1 MNTQIQKQNF
11 TVTTALQY
19 VDPRDGN
26 RPASIKGSNGD
37 RYTIS
42 DAGYQQYSQMQGQEC
57 ELTYYEKPSTN
68 PDYPPFKNLTH
79 LNGLAMPRDPRG
91 APRAAAAAPQQV
103 GNVVQQ
109 LPVAA
114 AVPAVQPQPLA
125 SPARPSHSDV
135 PPGIC
140 GILKSAIESGISR
153 DEAQAWIALGLGT
166 PVPTSLGQGD
176 DEIPF

>member
-68 PDYPPFKNLTH
+68 PDYPPFSRNLLRPRRVLPTATCR
-79 LNGLAMPRDPRG
+79 LAY
-91 APRAAAAAPQQV
+91 
-103 GNVVQQ
+103 
-109 LPVAA
+109 
-114 AVPAVQPQPLA
+114 AV
-125 SPARPSHSDV
+125 SS
-135 PPGIC
+135 
-140 GILKSAIESGISR
+140 SR
-153 DEAQAWIALGLGT
+153 LSKAG
-166 PVPTSLGQGD
+166 
-176 DEIPF
+176 